1 MAMTATNEERQA
13 QKLNAG
19 PAHRA
24 RPASNAKPAGKTR
37 PGEKDEWVDC
47 QEERLQVDKETIES
61 GHVRL
66 HRYVDTEPVEA
77 TVHLSHEE
85 FDVETVPAKA
95 GEPVRG
101 TLSETEK
108 EITLHAERPVAH
120 KDVVSVARVRLVT
133 KNVEEDLA
141 IHDEVRRERIEVE
154 QDAQA
159 MSAGG
164 PHKSRPRK

>member
-1 MAMTATNEERQA
+1 MAMTATNQERNA
-13 QKLNAG
+13 RKLNAG
-19 PAHRA
+19 PARKA
-24 RPASNAKPAGKTR
+24 RPASTAKPAGEGG
-37 PGEKDEWVDC
+37 PGAKEEWVDS
-47 QEERLQVDKETIES
+47 QEERLQVGKETIET

-66 HRYVDTEPVEA
+66 HRYVDIEPVEV

-85 FDVETVPAKA
+85 FDVETMPAKD

-108 EITLHAERPVAH
+108 EITLHAERPVPH

-141 IHDEVRRERIEVE
+141 VHDEVRRERIEIE
-154 QDAQA
+154 QDGQA

-164 PHKSRPRK
+164 PRKGRTRR